1 MNTNLVLASAS
12 ERRSELLKKMGLDF
26 KVVPS
31 NINENKFNNLPG
43 SKLVQKLAKAKVENV
58 ADLISTPA
66 IIIGADTV
74 VEYEN
79 KILGKP
85 DNKIQ
90 AEKMIK
96 LLENT
101 NHQVLTGLAVLS
113 TEDDNILVNYDETEV
128 FMCELSKKEIDNYI
142 KTGEPFD
149 KAGAYG
155 IQGKAGIFIE
165 KIVGSY
171 FTVMGL
177 PLHLLHKMLKKFS
190 VEIL

>member
-155 IQGKAGIFIE
+155 IQGKAAIFIE

>member
-31 NINENKFNNLPG
+31 NINENEFNNLPG

-155 IQGKAGIFIE
+155 IQGKAAIFIE